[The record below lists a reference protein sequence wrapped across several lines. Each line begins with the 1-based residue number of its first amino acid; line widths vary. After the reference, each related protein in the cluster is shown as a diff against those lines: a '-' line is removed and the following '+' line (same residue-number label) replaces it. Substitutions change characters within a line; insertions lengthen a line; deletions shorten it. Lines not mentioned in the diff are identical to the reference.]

1 MRVPIAAVAAIAVA
15 TLAAGSAL
23 AGGGANGPTFGYGP
37 YVREARA
44 FLFCRVYDK
53 RPARYR
59 TCLSDQ
65 ALALVVKTHNPARE
79 LPRIDRYAHS
89 VGGYLDANCHILM
102 HPVGRRYARRIHLT
116 LDRLRNYLP
125 RTNDPGCSAGF
136 SHGLIMELGPQIVR
150 MGPQGAAA
158 ACRRASTR
166 YQRYS
171 CVHGLGH
178 AYMRL
183 FSEIVE
189 PAIAACAALGPTDAP
204 DCAQGAFHDY
214 WIAAAGL
221 DQTRRPAQGTMTPRK
236 LCGAQKAQFVRACWY
251 RAFLERPPKRIPTSG
266 RDLLA
271 LCRGLD
277 GLQEEACITGASLIV
292 SPDPFDQL
300 GVCRELQ
307 GDAAAACV
315 RGVRV
320 PSVALSPLRVQVRL
334 VKGCAGIDHPAQRAC
349 YAWLGKALNVIR
361 NGGFAG
367 PGCSE
372 LVFAKTRA
380 ACVQGARSYGG
391 ALETFS

>member
-1 MRVPIAAVAAIAVA
+1 VRVSIAAVAAIAA
-15 TLAAGSAL
+15 AAAAAGSAV
-23 AGGGANGPTFGYGP
+23 AGGGAGGPSFGYGP

-44 FLFCRVYDK
+44 FLFCHAFDK

-89 VGGYLDANCHILM
+89 VGGFLDANCHILM
-102 HPVGRRYARRIHLT
+102 HPVGRRYARHIHLT
-116 LDRLRNYLP
+116 LARLRDYLP

-136 SHGLIMELGPQIVR
+136 AHGLIMELGPQILR

-158 ACRRASTR
+158 ACRSASTR

-183 FSEIVE
+183 YGELVAPS
-189 PAIAACAALGPTDAP
+189 IAACSALGPEDAA

-214 WIAAAGL
+214 WISVAGL
-221 DQTRRPAQGTMTPRK
+221 DQTKRPAHTTTSPRK
-236 LCGAQKAQFVRACWY
+236 LCGEQHGQFVRACWY
-251 RAFLERPPKRIPTSG
+251 RAYLERPPKHIPTSG

-277 GLQEEACITGASLIV
+277 GLQHQSCVTGASLIV
-292 SPDPFDQL
+292 SVDPFDQL
-300 GVCRELQ
+300 AVCRELR
-307 GDAAAACV
+307 GADAAGCV

-320 PSVALSPLRVQVRL
+320 PSVALSPLRDQVRL
-334 VKGCAGIDHPAQRAC
+334 IKRCAGFDHAAQHAC
-349 YAWLGKALNVIR
+349 YSWLGEALNVIR
-361 NGGFAG
+361 NGGFADK
-367 PGCSE
+367 GCGE
-372 LVFAKTRA
+372 LKYSATRA
-380 ACVQGARSYGG
+380 ACTAGARSYDG

>member
-1 MRVPIAAVAAIAVA
+1 VRVPIAAVAAIAA
-15 TLAAGSAL
+15 AAAAAGSAH

-44 FLFCRVYDK
+44 FLFCRIYDK

-89 VGGYLDANCHILM
+89 VGGFLDANCHILM
-102 HPVGRRYARRIHLT
+102 HSVGRRYARHIHLT
-116 LDRLRNYLP
+116 LGRLRDYLP

-136 SHGLIMELGPQIVR
+136 GHGLIMELGPQIVR

-183 FSEIVE
+183 FSELVA
-189 PAIAACAALGPTDAP
+189 PSLAACTALGPADAA

-214 WIAAAGL
+214 WIAVAGL
-221 DQTRRPAQGTMTPRK
+221 DQTHRPSHTTTSPRK
-236 LCGAQKAQFVRACWY
+236 LCGSQHAQFVRACWY
-251 RAFLERPPKRIPTSG
+251 RAWLERPPKRIPTSG
-266 RDLLA
+266 RGLIA
-271 LCRGLD
+271 LCHGLD
-277 GLQEEACITGASLIV
+277 GLQQQACVTGGSVIV
-292 SPDPFDQL
+292 SIDPFDQL
-300 GVCRELQ
+300 AVCKQLR
-307 GDAAAACV
+307 GADAAACI

-320 PSVALSPLRVQVRL
+320 PALASQPLRYQMRL
-334 VKGCAGIDHPAQRAC
+334 IKECADIDHGAQHDC
-349 YAWLGKALNVIR
+349 YLWLGKALNVIR
-361 NGGFAG
+361 NGAFANQ
-367 PGCSE
+367 GCGE
-372 LVFAKTRA
+372 LVYSKTRA
-380 ACVQGARSYGG
+380 ACLEGARSYEG